1 MSRAIELCIRLTIS
15 FSAECGRTSLNDP
28 NSREGTIKPSDA
40 NLLAFARKQ
49 MQSSLLPGSSKVLNH
64 L

>member
-15 FSAECGRTSLNDP
+15 FSAERGRTSLNDP

-40 NLLAFARKQ
+40 NLLAIFFVARFK
-49 MQSSLLPGSSKVLNH
+49 
-64 L
+64 